1 MKLIKEANHTDVMI
15 KHLTFTFFIFI
26 SLLGQSQELSKKWQF
41 EYIRKTDDTTN
52 LKIIGETDYMLIN
65 KDGSFEY
72 EISSIPL
79 KASGLW
85 ELEDNILSFQYN
97 SPIRYKAFLLY

>member
-1 MKLIKEANHTDVMI
+1 
-15 KHLTFTFFIFI
+15 
-26 SLLGQSQELSKKWQF
+26 
-41 EYIRKTDDTTN
+41 
-52 LKIIGETDYMLIN
+52 MLIN

-85 ELEDNILSFQYN
+85 ELEDNILSFHYN
-97 SPIRYKAFLLY
+97 LHQIQVVFTLLNLAKTNSYYKKMALTMHSRRLVTASQ

>member
-1 MKLIKEANHTDVMI
+1 MI
-15 KHLTFTFFIFI
+15 KYLNFSFFILL

-41 EYIRKTDDTTN
+41 EHIRKTNDTTN
-52 LKIIGETDYMLIN
+52 LRVIGEDDYMLIN

-79 KASGLW
+79 KASG
-85 ELEDNILSFQYN
+85 NG
-97 SPIRYKAFLLY
+97 K